1 MKYMILIDKSE
12 VIDGITV
19 YPDDTSEVTFYVIPN
34 QLTYQFENGVPRFRF
49 LKYRT
54 SIPMLMSNP
63 DRKGAFALSH
73 IQWSVPLDNMRL
85 LKEKLQERINQV
97 SDSKGQQRQSIIIGP
112 LNFIRGMASA
122 NLKGQMGYAAKM
134 MPNPGSL
141 SPDGRYLAQFAREF
155 TPESS
160 TLFEM
165 TIFDKIA
172 EIQVAY
178 DLIALAKV
186 SSVPPDKI
194 IEWKLSLRGTLPSIT
209 SYEGV
214 RWDDHVEH
222 MEVYDATFMPLVIDI
237 RVNADFDKL
246 PIEDIDVHIEYSHGD
261 VHAAEE
267 FLFRSSQEYA
277 RFESFIDG
285 KFRNYKYWYQVHYK
299 SESKTFKSPEVETD
313 VSSLLID
320 VNDPSLRI

>member
-1 MKYMILIDKSE
+1 MILIDKSE
-12 VIDGITV
+12 VINGLTV
-19 YPDDTSEVTFYVIPN
+19 YPDDSSEVTFYVIPN
-34 QLTYQFENGVPRFRF
+34 QLTYQFENGVPKFRF

-54 SIPMLMSNP
+54 SSPMLMSNI
-63 DRKGAFALSH
+63 DSKGAFALSR

-97 SDSKGQQRQSIIIGP
+97 FASKGQQMQSVLIGQ

-122 NLKGQMGYAAKM
+122 NLKGQMGYAAKEI
-134 MPNPGSL
+134 PSPGSL
-141 SPDGRYLAQFAREF
+141 SPDGQYYAQFAREF
-155 TPESS
+155 TPEASIV
-160 TLFEM
+160 FEK
-165 TIFDKIA
+165 TNLDKTT

-186 SSVPPDKI
+186 SPVPQDKI
-194 IEWKLSLRGTLPSIT
+194 IEWKLSLRGNLPSIT

-214 RWDDHVEH
+214 RWEDHVEL
-222 MEVYDATFMPLVIDI
+222 MEVYDATFMPLIIDI
-237 RVNADFDKL
+237 RVNANFDKL
-246 PIEDIDVHIEYSHGD
+246 LIEDIEVHIEYSHGD
-261 VHAAEE
+261 VHATEE

-320 VNDPSLRI
+320 VNDLSLRI

>member
-1 MKYMILIDKSE
+1 MILIDKSE
-12 VIDGITV
+12 LINGLIV
-19 YPDDTSEVTFYVIPN
+19 YPDDSSEVTFYVIPN
-34 QLTYQFENGVPRFRF
+34 QLTYQFENGVPKFRF

-54 SIPMLMSNP
+54 SGPMLMCNP
-63 DRKGAFALSH
+63 DREGAFALCH
-73 IQWSVPLDNMRL
+73 IQWSVPQDNMRL
-85 LKEKLQERINQV
+85 LKELLQERINQV
-97 SDSKGQQRQSIIIGP
+97 FASKGQRRQSVIIGQ

-122 NLKGQMGYAAKM
+122 NLKGQMGYAAKVI
-134 MPNPGSL
+134 PSPGSL
-141 SPDGRYLAQFAREF
+141 SPEGRYHAQFAREF

-160 TLFEM
+160 TVFEK
-165 TIFDKIA
+165 TIFDKTT

-186 SSVPPDKI
+186 SSVPQDKI

-214 RWDDHVEH
+214 RWDDHVEL

-246 PIEDIDVHIEYSHGD
+246 LIEDIEVHIEYSHGD

-313 VSSLLID
+313 VSSLLIGVD
-320 VNDPSLRI
+320 DSSLRI